1 MWMSASGNK
10 RKLPTLLTENYGQRL
25 PDLQTPANGS
35 KTMIFTTICAASKKL
50 NGAKRA
56 NGFSITV
63 CLKMP
68 KKILTLSSIIN
79 LNKTKRRAI
88 TNSAPSKLMP

>member
-1 MWMSASGNK
+1 MSASGNK

-68 KKILTLSSIIN
+68 KRILTLSSITN
-79 LNKTKRRAI
+79 SNKARKPAI
-88 TNSAPSKLMP
+88 TSSAPSRPMR